1 MPPTA
6 RALRV
11 DRYEFGRAG
20 DRQLVGGEAH
30 GRRRRHGRIFEQ
42 SPEEAQRAKLD
53 RNTEAVMV
61 AAVLGHGRA
70 IGVVEVEMASELVR
84 CRFAGEPAVLAG
96 LAVGKE
102 ADRH

>member
-11 DRYEFGRAG
+11 DRHEFGRAG

-53 RNTEAVMV
+53 RNTKAVMV
-61 AAVLGHGRA
+61 AAVLGHEPA

-84 CRFAGEPAVLAG
+84 CRFAGEPTVLAG